1 MRILIFSLL
10 ILLSFTSLHAQTF
23 YTADATYTPGPQPD
37 TYFAKFIIKKITVN
51 RGIEKE
57 ELVATPSIT
66 SKLGQPAR
74 IEMLGGKKG
83 KDVTVSTFYPSKDS
97 ADAMTC
103 SVEIKEKGK
112 ITYRTS
118 LSAKTAD
125 LRE

>member
-10 ILLSFTSLHAQTF
+10 ILLSFTSLHAETF
-23 YTADATYTPGPQPD
+23 YSTDVTFTRGDEPD
-37 TYFAKFIIKKITVN
+37 TYFAKFIIKKITVH
-51 RGIEKE
+51 RGTEKE
-57 ELVATPSIT
+57 ELVAAPSVT
-66 SKLGQPAR
+66 SKTGQPAR
-74 IEMLGGKKG
+74 IEILGGRKG